1 MATLRPPDG
10 QRLWTTVGALMH
22 QGVARVT
29 ADHSAGPG
37 ARVPFRRKDRCTGG
51 GPDVSPGRGWTTAR
65 PTQGVQVC
73 MPSTIW
79 SGAILFGLI
88 TSLNQA
94 CARE

>member
-1 MATLRPPDG
+1 MDG
-10 QRLWTTVGALMH
+10 CRGAH
-22 QGVARVT
+22 ASGARVT
-29 ADHSAGPG
+29 ADHSTGPG

-65 PTQGVQVC
+65 PTQGVLEVC

-79 SGAILFGLI
+79 SGAISFGLI
-88 TSLNQA
+88 TSPNQA